1 MAKRKN
7 KRNVHLEEETIRAIV
22 RMEMKKTLFS
32 ARSQDTEIVL
42 TQLRRGMEMPENIL
56 PKPQPKREAP
66 KFMPDSPEEER
77 NDIED
82 AVDNRTKHI
91 QEGENPLLDKSVIYQ
106 MKADIVRNVI
116 DEIEHEL
123 IMSITRHLSLER
135 KRYQEAGSKDGI
147 SSIILL
153 PIPRN
158 RE

>member
-1 MAKRKN
+1 MEKRKN
-7 KRNVHLEEETIRAIV
+7 KRNVRLEEETIRAIV
-22 RMEMKKTLFS
+22 RMEMKKTLYS

-42 TQLRRGMEMPENIL
+42 TQLRKGMEMPESRFS
-56 PKPQPKREAP
+56 KPRLKREAP
-66 KFMPDSPEEER
+66 KFMPYSPEKEK
-77 NDIED
+77 NDM
-82 AVDNRTKHI
+82 VDNGTKHI
-91 QEGENPLLDKSVIYQ
+91 QEGEKPLLDKSVIYQ